1 MPKLSSLAL
10 IPMLTLTVTVFA
22 LACSVPEGQQS
33 VASTNGPD
41 EVEGTDAPHVT
52 SGSTGDS
59 VALNVPSYNTTS
71 TLDSTGSAGWYTSIT
86 IGADSLGL
94 ISYYDDTNQVL
105 KIAHCDD
112 AACTSA
118 TTSTIDSTGWVGID
132 TSITIGADGL
142 GLISY
147 LDATNGDLKVAHC
160 DNPACTSATTSTVD
174 STAPSVGWSS
184 SITIGADGLGLI
196 SYHDNTNGDLKVAHC
211 DNAACTS
218 ATTSTIDSDGL
229 VGLDTSITIG
239 ADGLGLIS
247 YYDNTNYD
255 LKVAHCDDTAC
266 TSATTSTLDSDGHVG
281 TDTSITIGADG
292 LGLISYFFANSTD
305 SGLRFCNSDDCALR
319 VAHCENLA
327 CTSATTSTL
336 DSWGE
341 VGLFTSITTG
351 TDGLGLISYFD
362 QTNSSLKIA
371 HCDNAAC
378 TSATTSTVD
387 SRMDVPGSVGL
398 DTSITIGADGLGLIS
413 YKDVPDTYRD
423 ATLKVAHCDNTLCS
437 P

>member
-1 MPKLSSLAL
+1 
-10 IPMLTLTVTVFA
+10 
-22 LACSVPEGQQS
+22 

-59 VALNVPSYNTTS
+59 VALNEPSYNTTS

-247 YYDNTNYD
+247 Y
-255 LKVAHCDDTAC
+255 
-266 TSATTSTLDSDGHVG
+266 
-281 TDTSITIGADG
+281 
-292 LGLISYFFANSTD
+292 FFANSTD

>member
-1 MPKLSSLAL
+1 M
-10 IPMLTLTVTVFA
+10 TLTVTVLA

-33 VASTNGPD
+33 VVSTNGPD

-52 SGSTGDS
+52 SGSTDDS

-71 TLDSTGSAGWYTSIT
+71 TLDSTGSAGGYTSIT

-147 LDATNGDLKVAHC
+147 
-160 DNPACTSATTSTVD
+160 
-174 STAPSVGWSS
+174 
-184 SITIGADGLGLI
+184 
-196 SYHDNTNGDLKVAHC
+196 
-211 DNAACTS
+211 
-218 ATTSTIDSDGL
+218 
-229 VGLDTSITIG
+229 
-239 ADGLGLIS
+239 
-247 YYDNTNYD
+247 
-255 LKVAHCDDTAC
+255 
-266 TSATTSTLDSDGHVG
+266 
-281 TDTSITIGADG
+281 
-292 LGLISYFFANSTD
+292 FFADSTD

-351 TDGLGLISYFD
+351 TDGLGLISYLD
-362 QTNSSLKIA
+362 KTNSSLKIA

-378 TSATTSTVD
+378 TTATTSTVD

-413 YKDVPDTYRD
+413 YKDVPDTYRA
-423 ATLKVAHCDNTLCS
+423 ATLKVAHCENTFCS

>member
-1 MPKLSSLAL
+1 
-10 IPMLTLTVTVFA
+10 MLTLTVTLFA
-22 LACSVPEGQQS
+22 LACSVPEGQQR
-33 VASTNGPD
+33 VVSTNGPD

-147 LDATNGDLKVAHC
+147 LDATNGDLKVAYC

-174 STAPSVGWSS
+174 STAPSVGWGS

-196 SYHDNTNGDLKVAHC
+196 SYHDSTNGDLKVAHC

-218 ATTSTIDSDGL
+218 ATTST
-229 VGLDTSITIG
+229 
-239 ADGLGLIS
+239 
-247 YYDNTNYD
+247 
-255 LKVAHCDDTAC
+255 
-266 TSATTSTLDSDGHVG
+266 LDSDGYVG

-292 LGLISYFFANSTD
+292 LGLISYFFADSTD

-362 QTNSSLKIA
+362 QTNSSLKVA